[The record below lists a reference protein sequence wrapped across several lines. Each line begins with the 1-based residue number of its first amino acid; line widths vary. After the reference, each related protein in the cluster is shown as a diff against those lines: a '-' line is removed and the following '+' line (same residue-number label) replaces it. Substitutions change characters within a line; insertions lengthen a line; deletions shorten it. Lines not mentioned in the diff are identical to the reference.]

1 MFKDF
6 REFAFK
12 GNVLD
17 LAVGVIIGGAFGTIV
32 KSLVEDVITPVIASM
47 TGKLDFTNLFVTLNG
62 QSYATLKAAKDAG
75 APVVGYGAFLTA
87 LIQFLILAMVVYYC
101 IVKPA
106 NRLRLA
112 GAEVKTDYA
121 VKNSEQNEKIIA
133 LLEKMTDTPHAATSD
148 VAPMQ

>member
-1 MFKDF
+1 LFKDF

-32 KSLVEDVITPVIASM
+32 KSLVEDVVMPIFSPIF
-47 TGKLDFTNLFVTLNG
+47 GKLNYTDHFLTLKG
-62 QSYATLKAAKDAG
+62 PIYPTLKAAKDNG
-75 APVVGYGAFLTA
+75 VVVIAYGSFLTS
-87 LIQFLILAMVVYYC
+87 LVQFLILAAVVYYC

-112 GAEVKTDYA
+112 GAEQKTDYA
-121 VKNSEQNEKIIA
+121 AKNVEQNDRIIE
-133 LLEKMTDTPHAATSD
+133 LLEKS
-148 VAPMQ
+148 VVK

>member
-32 KSLVEDVITPVIASM
+32 KSLVEDVITPVISGIF
-47 TGKLDFTNLFVTLNG
+47 GKLNFSNLFLTLNG
-62 QSYATLKAAKDAG
+62 KSYATLEAAKKAG
-75 APVVGYGAFLTA
+75 APVVGYGSFLTA
-87 LIQFLILAMVVYYC
+87 LIQFMILAAVVYYC

-106 NRLRLA
+106 NKFRLT
-112 GAEVKTDYA
+112 GAEAKTDFA
-121 VKNSEQNEKIIA
+121 AKNVEQNEKIIE
-133 LLEKMTDTPHAATSD
+133 LLEQSVNK
-148 VAPMQ
+148 VQ

>member
-32 KSLVEDVITPVIASM
+32 KSLVEDVITPVISPIF
-47 TGKLDFTNLFVTLNG
+47 GKLDLANHFIALNG
-62 QSYATLKAAKDAG
+62 KSYPSLKAAKDAG
-75 APVVGYGAFLTA
+75 IAVIGYGSFLNA
-87 LIQFLILAMVVYYC
+87 LIQFLILAAVVYYC

-106 NRLRLA
+106 NRLRLS
-112 GAEVKTDYA
+112 GAEQKTDFA
-121 VKNSEQNEKIIA
+121 AKNVEQNDRIIE
-133 LLEKMTDTPHAATSD
+133 LLEKAA
-148 VAPMQ
+148 AK

>member
-112 GAEVKTDYA
+112 GAEVK
-121 VKNSEQNEKIIA
+121 NRLRREK
-133 LLEKMTDTPHAATSD
+133 TPSKTRKLSRCWKK
-148 VAPMQ
+148 

>member
-32 KSLVEDVITPVIASM
+32 KSLVEDVVMPAISPIFGS
-47 TGKLDFTNLFVTLNG
+47 LNFSEYFLTLNG
-62 QSYATLKAAKDAG
+62 KSYATLKAAKDAG
-75 APVVGYGAFLTA
+75 VVVIGYGSFLTV
-87 LIQFLILAMVVYYC
+87 LLQFLILAAVVYYC

-106 NRLRLA
+106 NKFRLA
-112 GAEVKTDYA
+112 GAEEKTDFA
-121 VKNSEQNEKIIA
+121 AKNVEQNERIIE
-133 LLEKMTDTPHAATSD
+133 LLEKSTRK
-148 VAPMQ
+148 V

>member
-32 KSLVEDVITPVIASM
+32 KSLVEDVVMPAISPIF
-47 TGKLDFTNLFVTLNG
+47 GKLDFSNLFITLNG
-62 QSYATLKAAKDAG
+62 KAYPTLKAAKDAG
-75 APVVGYGAFLTA
+75 APVIGYGSFLTA
-87 LIQFLILAMVVYYC
+87 LVQFLILAAVVYYC

-106 NRLRLA
+106 NRWRLS
-112 GAEVKTDYA
+112 GAEQKTDYA
-121 VKNSEQNEKIIA
+121 AKNVEQNERIIE
-133 LLEKMTDTPHAATSD
+133 LLEKS
-148 VAPMQ
+148 APKY

>member
-32 KSLVEDVITPVIASM
+32 KSLVEDVITPVISPIF
-47 TGKLDFTNLFVTLNG
+47 GKLDLANHFIALNG
-62 QSYATLKAAKDAG
+62 KSYPSLKAAKDAG
-75 APVVGYGAFLTA
+75 IAVIGYGSFLNA
-87 LIQFLILAMVVYYC
+87 LIQFLILAAVVYYC

-106 NRLRLA
+106 NRLRLS
-112 GAEVKTDYA
+112 GAEQKTDFA
-121 VKNSEQNEKIIA
+121 AKNVEQNERIIE
-133 LLEKMTDTPHAATSD
+133 LLEKAA
-148 VAPMQ
+148 AK

>member
-32 KSLVEDVITPVIASM
+32 KSLVEDVITPVISGVF
-47 TGKLDFTNLFVTLNG
+47 GKLNFSNLFLTLNG
-62 QSYATLKAAKDAG
+62 QSYPTLEAAKKAG
-75 APVVGYGAFLTA
+75 APVIGYGAFLTA
-87 LIQFLILAMVVYYC
+87 LIQFLILAAVVYYC

-121 VKNSEQNEKIIA
+121 VQNSEQNDRIIA
-133 LLEKMTDTPHAATSD
+133 LLEKMTDTPHATVPD
-148 VAPMQ
+148 VAPIK